1 MIIPSQH
8 ASRVAR
14 AAAGGGGGGDV
25 TPNAVNWGNIISS
38 GGARFTT
45 QQITSISTSITVQVT
60 ISAGQNP
67 GTRLWFKKDT
77 TAPSYTTSSP
87 SVYGFTQITAYP
99 TNITVS
105 NNEYLSFGMASA
117 VARGSLG
124 TIAVTNTSD
133 SNTVLDTF
141 TVAW

>member
-25 TPNAVNWGNIISS
+25 TPNAVNWGTIIVS
-38 GGARFTT
+38 GTRFTT
-45 QQITSISTSITVQVT
+45 QQITSISTSITVQLTV
-60 ISAGQNP
+60 SAGQSP
-67 GTRLWFKKDT
+67 SARLWFKKDT
-77 TAPSYTTSSP
+77 TSPSYTTSSP
-87 SVYGFTQITAYP
+87 SAYGFTQITAYP
-99 TNITVS
+99 TNITVN

-117 VARGSLG
+117 GNRGSSA

-141 TVAW
+141 AVQW

>member
-14 AAAGGGGGGDV
+14 AAGSDN
-25 TPNAVNWGNIISS
+25 TPAAVNWLTLNS
-38 GGARFTT
+38 GGTRFST
-45 QQITSISTSITVQVT
+45 QQITSISSSITVELTV
-60 ISAGQNP
+60 SAGTSP

-77 TAPSYTTSSP
+77 TVPSYTTSSP
-87 SVYGFTQITAYP
+87 SAYGFTQIAAYP
-99 TNITVS
+99 TSITVN

-117 VARGSLG
+117 VARGSSG

-141 TVAW
+141 TLQW

>member
-14 AAAGGGGGGDV
+14 AAAGGGGDV
-25 TPNAVNWGNIISS
+25 TPNAVNWDPINA
-38 GGARFTT
+38 GGTRFTT
-45 QQITSISTSITVQVT
+45 QQITSISTSITVQLTV
-60 ISAGQNP
+60 SAGQNP
-67 GTRLWFKKDT
+67 STRLWFKKDT

-87 SVYGFTQITAYP
+87 SAYGFTQITAYP

-117 VARGSLG
+117 ITRGSSG

-141 TVAW
+141 TVTW

>member
-14 AAAGGGGGGDV
+14 AAAGGGGDV
-25 TPNAVNWGNIISS
+25 TPNAVNWTPLNT
-38 GGARFTT
+38 GGTRFTT
-45 QQITSISTSITVQVT
+45 QQITSISTSITVQLTV
-60 ISAGQNP
+60 SAGQNP
-67 GTRLWFKKDT
+67 SARLWFKKDT

-87 SVYGFTQITAYP
+87 SAYGFTQITAYP

-117 VARGSLG
+117 GSRGSSA

-141 TVAW
+141 AVQW